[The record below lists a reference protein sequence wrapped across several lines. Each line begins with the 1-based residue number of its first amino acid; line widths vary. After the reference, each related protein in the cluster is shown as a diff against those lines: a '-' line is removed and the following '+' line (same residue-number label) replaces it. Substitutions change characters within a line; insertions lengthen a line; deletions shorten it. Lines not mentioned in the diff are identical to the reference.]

1 MLRPRFVL
9 FGDSLTQRSF
19 EDGGFGAGLTSAYQR
34 KVLCRPAL
42 APIQLQ
48 KAHADICWCLVQADV
63 VLRGYSGY
71 NTRWA
76 RFLLPKVFPIG
87 ASEPTKQV
95 TVFLG
100 ANDAALPDRLGC
112 GLSDTYRS
120 LSLRCMSFLSST
132 LQCTLSGVVEVWF
145 ASWGMWRCISV
156 CAEHWSQPTSLPK
169 RALRAPSSL
178 TYPPELLIC
187 RPLPDACQ
195 CLQRLS
201 TAVRGSMCRWKSSQT
216 T

>member
-48 KAHADICWCLVQADV
+48 KALADICWRLVQADV

-76 RFLLPKVFPIG
+76 RFLLPKIFPLS
-87 ASEPTKQV
+87 ASEPTRLV
-95 TVFLG
+95 TVFFG

-112 GLSDTYRS
+112 GLSDVCR
-120 LSLRCMSFLSST
+120 LCLRCMSFLSST
-132 LQCTLSGVVEVWF
+132 VQCTSLSGTGEVWF
-145 ASWGMWRCISV
+145 ASWGMRRCISV
-156 CAEHWSQPTSLPK
+156 CAEHWRQPTSLPK
-169 RALRAPSSL
+169 RALPVPSSL

-187 RPLPDACQ
+187 RPSLDACQ
-195 CLQRLS
+195 CLQPLS
-201 TAVRGSMCRWKSSQT
+201 TAVRGSTCRWKSSQT